1 MKTRV
6 AITQKQYKKKEVA
19 KSIRPMAKEEELQD
33 KEEKEV
39 AKSIAPMA
47 KEKELQDK
55 GEEMVKSTEHSEN
68 FLLHKTTNTKF
79 RDLPSSQTCQ
89 TQWITLYLRKFLRNH
104 HLRKRT

>member
-68 FLLHKTTNTKF
+68 FLLHKTTNTKIP
-79 RDLPSSQTCQ
+79 RPSFFTNLSNAMDYA
-89 TQWITLYLRKFLRNH
+89 ISP
-104 HLRKRT
+104 